1 MLSELGQ
8 ISLSTISVLDFIR
21 VSILTAAFIYA
32 SKLDIKTREINSV
45 IWQILIVFGLFAIG
59 IELYNTALPVE
70 YGIKVLGNLV
80 AATIF
85 AFILEKTNLF
95 GLADVKAIIALGITL
110 PTFPNLS
117 IFPLY
122 TPEFIP
128 PLDAIFP
135 LVIFTIIVNTTI
147 FLPLAIFKL
156 IYTNYK
162 KNNIKGSKYGVWL
175 YADKIQIDNLEN
187 KFGTI
192 IAPWM
197 IDPNAESSDPT
208 SYTDSYRLSA
218 SGLDTKFIM
227 DFLEWKREQ
236 SDDPE
241 IQLSDIENPGQ
252 IEYFLKDE
260 NTEWESKP
268 EQKST
273 VETIKSQF
281 SDDDTQPQ
289 TDLEA
294 DIQRFS
300 RLLEQDE
307 VWVSPGLPFI
317 VPITAG
323 LLTTVTIGDVL
334 FTLLFI

>member
-1 MLSELGQ
+1 MLPELEQ
-8 ISLSTISVLDFIR
+8 FSISAISTLDLLRVAVLT
-21 VSILTAAFIYA
+21 VAFIYA
-32 SKLDIKTREINSV
+32 SKLDIKTREINGV

-59 IELYNTALPVE
+59 IDLYNTALPVE
-70 YGIKVLGNLV
+70 YGIRVLGNII
-80 AATIF
+80 AATLF

-117 IFPLY
+117 ILPLY

-128 PLDAIFP
+128 PLDMVFP
-135 LVIFTIIVNTTI
+135 IVIFTIIVNTTL
-147 FLPLAIFKL
+147 FLPIAIFKL

-162 KNNIKGSKYGVWL
+162 NNDIRGSKYGVWL
-175 YADKIQIDNLEN
+175 YAYKSSINDLET

-197 IDPNAESSDPT
+197 VDPYTDESEPT
-208 SYTDSYRLSA
+208 SYTDSYKLSA

-236 SDDPE
+236 SDNQN
-241 IQLSDIENPGQ
+241 IKLSDIESPSQ

-260 NTEWESKP
+260 NTEWESQPK
-268 EQKST
+268 QST
-273 VETIKSQF
+273 IDGIRSQF
-281 SDDDTQPQ
+281 SDEEENTE
-289 TDLEA
+289 TDLED

-300 RLLEQDE
+300 RLLEEDE
-307 VWVSPGLPFI
+307 VWVSPGLPFL

-323 LLTTVTIGDVL
+323 FITTIIIGDLL
-334 FTLLFI
+334 FTLLYI